1 MLQSARVKTSITTVL
16 PYRSFRLTCK
26 DSEDPNKECLKDL
39 YPMDYSKN
47 NKSNF
52 DSKEAV
58 SVEESGTTTKTSSNS
73 KTKLER
79 RS

>member
-1 MLQSARVKTSITTVL
+1 MYCSAD
-16 PYRSFRLTCK
+16 LTCK

-39 YPMDYSKN
+39 YPTDYYKY

-58 SVEESGTTTKTSSNS
+58 SVEESSTATKTSSNS
-73 KTKLER
+73 KTKLEW
-79 RS
+79 RSWK

>member
-1 MLQSARVKTSITTVL
+1 
-16 PYRSFRLTCK
+16 
-26 DSEDPNKECLKDL
+26 
-39 YPMDYSKN
+39 MDYSKN